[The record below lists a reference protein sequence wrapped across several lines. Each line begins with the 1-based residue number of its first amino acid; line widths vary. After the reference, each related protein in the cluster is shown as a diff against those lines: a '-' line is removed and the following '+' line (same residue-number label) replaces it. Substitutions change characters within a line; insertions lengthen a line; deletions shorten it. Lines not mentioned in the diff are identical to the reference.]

1 MKILNFGSLNIDH
14 VYDMEHF
21 VKAKETV
28 SAMNY
33 HLQIGG
39 KGLNQSVALA
49 RAKMKVYHAG
59 KIGADGTMLCA
70 YLEENGVDT
79 SYIRESG
86 KASGHAI
93 IQVVDGENCIIVY
106 GGANRDIDAAMIEDV
121 LSDFEQGD
129 LLLLQN
135 EISNVDVLIQKAHA
149 KGMKI
154 VLNPSPIDES
164 LLKGPVAACDILLLN
179 EVEGAA
185 LAACAGDSYEE
196 IIHALAKRYPQM
208 EIVLT
213 CGAQGAFAYQKGNFL
228 YQDAFHVT
236 AVDTTC
242 AGDTFTGFYLSARIR
257 GYVRDPGSIND
268 RMQSFF
274 FQRAETGY
282 SEEYSCLGGSH
293 TGIGRGRT
301 IAAIF

>member
-106 GGANRDIDAAMIEDV
+106 GGANRDIDADMIEDV

-185 LAACAGDSYEE
+185 LAAYAGNSYEE

-228 YQDAFHVT
+228 HQDAFHVT

-257 GYVRDPGSIND
+257 GCGIKEALMIACKASSFSVQKQGAAKSIPAWEEVI
-268 RMQSFF
+268 QAL
-274 FQRAETGY
+274 AEK
-282 SEEYSCLGGSH
+282 EK
-293 TGIGRGRT
+293 
-301 IAAIF
+301 